1 MLLKNEGRAQQILFG
16 EIVVK
21 SLTSGVGDGTEAFT
35 RVRMLCGAS
44 NISDFSRRFQKC
56 SSFVQLTGTRD
67 KEDGCWYKLVYE
79 VSIESNTG

>member
-1 MLLKNEGRAQQILFG
+1 MKGEPSGFYLVRLLLGFD
-16 EIVVK
+16 V
-21 SLTSGVGDGTEAFT
+21 GVGDGTEAVA
-35 RVRMLCGAS
+35 RVRMLCGVS
-44 NISDFSRRFQKC
+44 SIRDFSRRFQKC